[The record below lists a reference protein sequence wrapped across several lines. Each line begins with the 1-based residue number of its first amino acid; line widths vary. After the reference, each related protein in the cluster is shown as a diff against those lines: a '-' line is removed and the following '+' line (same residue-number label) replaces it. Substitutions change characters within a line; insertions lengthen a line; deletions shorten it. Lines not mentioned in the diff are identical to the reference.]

1 MGSISK
7 ATWVSLLMVWIVG
20 VAITI
25 TLATTPEE
33 QPALLRVSDAG
44 GPRTNAALVVMP
56 LEQVRWNG
64 R

>member
-1 MGSISK
+1 MPSISA
-7 ATWVSLLMVWIVG
+7 ATWISLLTVWIVG

-33 QPALLRVSDAG
+33 QPALLRVSDTR
-44 GPRTNAALVVMP
+44 GPKTNTALIVMP
-56 LEQVRWNG
+56 LEHVRWQD

>member
-7 ATWVSLLMVWIVG
+7 ATWISLLTVWIVG

-33 QPALLRVSDAG
+33 QPSLLRVSDTR
-44 GPRTNAALVVMP
+44 GPKLNTPVVVMTS
-56 LEQVRWNG
+56 EQAQWDAR
-64 R
+64 

>member
-7 ATWVSLLMVWIVG
+7 ATWISLLTVWIVG

-25 TLATTPEE
+25 TLATTPAE
-33 QPALLRVSDAG
+33 QPALLRVSDTR
-44 GPRTNAALVVMP
+44 GPKLNTALVVMP
-56 LEQVRWNG
+56 LEQVRWEG